1 MGAPDNIC
9 VTPSGNNI
17 IVCED
22 GNGAEYLHLLRRSG
36 NQVYRLAQNIYPGQ
50 EGSEWAGACF
60 SPDGKTLFANLQG
73 ASVMFAIWADKNRWA
88 SIT

>member
-1 MGAPDNIC
+1 MLTDLSGVGGAGHIG
-9 VTPSGNNI
+9 TG
-17 IVCED
+17 
-22 GNGAEYLHLLRRSG
+22 GYLHLLRRSG

-73 ASVMFAIWADKNRWA
+73 ASVMFAIWADGDRWA